1 MKAADTGN
9 SNRIGEALQQT
20 VQEQQA
26 RLHSELAEAREKLA
40 RLERKL
46 ENRPDFGLGEGSPDI
61 YEWEMNL
68 ALRER
73 AVAKVASIEDALESL
88 HEGSYGIC
96 ERCEEQIEPERL
108 EILPNSSLCVK
119 CAQKVRY

>member
-1 MKAADTGN
+1 MKAEDTGN
-9 SNRIGEALQQT
+9 GNRIGEALQQT

-26 RLHSELAEAREKLA
+26 RLHSELAEAHEELA
-40 RLERKL
+40 RLEKKL

-73 AVAKVASIEDALESL
+73 AVAKVASVEDALESL
-88 HEGSYGIC
+88 DEGSYGTC
-96 ERCEEQIEPERL
+96 ERCGEKIEPERL
-108 EILPNSSLCVK
+108 EILPNTSHCVD

>member
-1 MKAADTGN
+1 MEAVDTGN
-9 SNRIGEALQQT
+9 GNGKGEALQPT
-20 VQEQQA
+20 VQDQQA
-26 RLHSELAEAREKLA
+26 RLHNELAEAREELA
-40 RLERKL
+40 RLEKKL

-73 AVAKVASIEDALESL
+73 ALAKIASVEDALESL
-88 HEGSYGIC
+88 DEGSYGTC
-96 ERCEEQIEPERL
+96 ERCGEKIEPERL
-108 EILPNSSLCVK
+108 EILPNTTLCVK

>member
-1 MKAADTGN
+1 MEAADTGN
-9 SNRIGEALQQT
+9 GNGKGEALQKT
-20 VQEQQA
+20 VQEQHA
-26 RLHSELAEAREKLA
+26 RLHSELAEAREELA
-40 RLERKL
+40 RLEKKL

-73 AVAKVASIEDALESL
+73 AVAKIASVEDALESL
-88 HEGSYGIC
+88 EEGSYGTC
-96 ERCEEQIEPERL
+96 ERCGEEIEPERL
-108 EILPNSSLCVK
+108 QILPNTTLCVK